1 LFKDYY
7 AAFIQPRLIAANGS
21 LPDWDNLSGKSA
33 SAGRESSDECRS
45 HCEQTGSC
53 VQWAWRPDS
62 CKIGSVV
69 HLGWAL
75 GNRPALGSA
84 EDRIEKVS
92 GEALEGAVSGWI
104 MVRVE
109 GLKDAMGGCDLDK
122 MWVTKNDD

>member
-1 LFKDYY
+1 M
-7 AAFIQPRLIAANGS
+7 
-21 LPDWDNLSGKSA
+21 
-33 SAGRESSDECRS
+33 
-45 HCEQTGSC
+45 
-53 VQWAWRPDS
+53 
-62 CKIGSVV
+62 